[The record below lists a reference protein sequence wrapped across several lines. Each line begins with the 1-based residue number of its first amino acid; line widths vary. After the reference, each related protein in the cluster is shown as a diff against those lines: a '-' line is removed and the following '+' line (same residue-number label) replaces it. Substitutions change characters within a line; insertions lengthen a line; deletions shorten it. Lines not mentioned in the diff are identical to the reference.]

1 MIERVANIG
10 KPSPLVGV
18 FSEPES
24 LDPSRPAVLL
34 LNSGVVHHVGACR
47 LSVKL
52 ARRIASEAGLLTLR
66 FDFSGVGDSEPRR
79 TSATVAETAVSEI
92 VEVMDHLGA
101 TRGIERFILYGL
113 CSGAHNSVRAAAV
126 DPRVVGI
133 IQIDGYCFPTP
144 KSYAKAYLPKL
155 ASPGVLRRLPG
166 RFVRAAI
173 GGAPKPSEVEIAGI
187 DKRFFEVAEFGEDP
201 TQEEITG
208 QLQKIVARGTQLLSI
223 FTGNQLTYNYEGQY
237 LDCYREVP
245 FGDLL
250 TLRYFPDADHIIT
263 QPAHQT
269 EIVRVIADWV
279 AAHSQ

>member
-52 ARRIASEAGLLTLR
+52 ARRIAAEAGLLALR
-66 FDFSGVGDSEPRR
+66 FDFSGVGDSAPRR
-79 TSATVAETAVSEI
+79 TSTTVAETAVAE
-92 VEVMDHLGA
+92 VGEVMDHLGA
-101 TRGIERFILYGL
+101 TRGIDRFILYGL

-126 DPRVVGI
+126 DPRVIGI
-133 IQIDGYCFPTP
+133 VQIDGYCFPTP

-155 ASPGVLRRLPG
+155 ASPAVLRRLRG
-166 RFVRAAI
+166 RVVRAAM
-173 GGAPKPSEVEIAGI
+173 GGAPKASGADIAGI
-187 DKRFFEVAEFGEDP
+187 DSRFFEVAQFGDDP
-201 TQEEITG
+201 TQEEIAE
-208 QLQKIVARGTQLLSI
+208 QLQRVVARGTQLLSI

-237 LDCYREVP
+237 VDCYREVP
-245 FGDLL
+245 FGNLL

-269 EIVRVIADWV
+269 EIVQLIADWV
-279 AAHSQ
+279 ATHSR